1 MKIIKTQDIINGFWE
16 INKQT
21 KIILEKYK
29 KEYKLLKALTVKNI
43 DDKVLMTILVIYYI
57 NKEHLILLVNS

>member
-29 KEYKLLKALTVKNI
+29 KEY
-43 DDKVLMTILVIYYI
+43 
-57 NKEHLILLVNS
+57 